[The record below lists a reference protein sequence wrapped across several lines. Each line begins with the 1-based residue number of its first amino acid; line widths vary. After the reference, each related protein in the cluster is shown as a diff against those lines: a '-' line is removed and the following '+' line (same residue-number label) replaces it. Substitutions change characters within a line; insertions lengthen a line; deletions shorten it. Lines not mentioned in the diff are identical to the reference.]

1 MNNLLL
7 GFDCRLVFS
16 DKARSAWDRQRREL
30 YLLKTDIDL
39 PISVDTAVSPS
50 IFDFDTVDVDAE
62 KIHLQPSDFHQQ
74 ALRLWRDLASMQH
87 TLPHDEGLR
96 STMTIAI
103 QLHHENLD
111 ADDWWR
117 DFAAETVT
125 PADLGSDWLSIGF
138 DVADRYLTSAL
149 SNCGYDQEI
158 KKQTGAN
165 LGSDI
170 NEWGLISKIGR
181 ADAFRVD
188 SDSRVQ
194 EHAPFFVFEIFQFK
208 GQA

>member
-16 DKARSAWDRQRREL
+16 DKVRSAWDRQRRER
-30 YLLKTDIDL
+30 YLLRTDIDV
-39 PISVDTAVSPS
+39 PISVDTVVSPS
-50 IFDFDTVDVDAE
+50 MFDFDAVDVDAE

-87 TLPHDEGLR
+87 NLPDDEELR

-138 DVADRYLTSAL
+138 DVADRYLTGAL
-149 SNCGYDQEI
+149 SNCGYDQEV
-158 KKQTGAN
+158 KQQAETN
-165 LGSDI
+165 WSSDI
-170 NEWGLISKIGR
+170 NEFGLISSLGR
-181 ADAFRVD
+181 AAAFRVY

-194 EHAPFFVFEIFQFK
+194 EHAPFFVFEIFRK
-208 GQA
+208 M